1 MDDAAIATIAY
12 ADVFDY
18 PLRRDELVRWMMFDG
33 KVPKQEKRFYY
44 LPGRTHLVAIR
55 RERAKW
61 QQEKWSIAGRAARIL
76 SVLPTI
82 QLVGVTGGLAMD
94 NAGQQDDV
102 DLFFIVSDG
111 TLWVSRLLATVLV
124 EMLGIRR
131 RPKETSV
138 ANKVCLNMFMTERGL
153 SVPAGERDCF
163 SAHEVLQMRPLWERG
178 DIYKRFLKAN
188 GWAQVFLPNAW
199 KKKNKESRIMNHE
212 KTAKK
217 FLMFRLHEPLARAF
231 QLWYMNK
238 HRTNEVISD
247 TTLRFHPNDA
257 RLWIKRKLAVRLARY
272 HIPLDKIFYA
282 S

>member
-44 LPGRTHLVAIR
+44 LPGRTHLIAIR
-55 RERAKW
+55 RKRAKW
-61 QQEKWSIAGRAARIL
+61 QQEKWSIAERVARIL
-76 SVLPTI
+76 SIIPTL
-82 QLVGVTGGLAMD
+82 QLIGVTGGLAMD

-111 TLWVSRLLATVLV
+111 TLWVSRLLATVLI
-124 EMLGIRR
+124 ELLGIRR
-131 RPKETSV
+131 RPNDTSV
-138 ANKVCLNMFMTERGL
+138 ANKVCLNMFMTECGL
-153 SVPAGERDCF
+153 AISMGERDCF

-178 DIYKRFLKAN
+178 NIYKRFLKAN
-188 GWAQVFLPNAW
+188 GWVKMYLPNAW
-199 KKKNKESRIMNHE
+199 KERGNSKWLPVHRKDQSNILFSILEPF
-212 KTAKK
+212 AKK
-217 FLMFRLHEPLARAF
+217 A
-231 QLWYMNK
+231 QLWYMKK

-257 RLWIKRKLAVRLARY
+257 RLWIKRKLAARLARY